1 MKTIM
6 TIFLNDILYPTI
18 EKYFKILIDL
28 IFILY
33 QI

>member
-6 TIFLNDILYPTI
+6 TIFLNDILYQTI

-28 IFILY
+28 IFIL
-33 QI
+33 